1 MKINKEKIKEMNPEK
16 AEIILLYL
24 GALNELFNE
33 FKDMPIQDLTGY
45 ESENKFTQQGICKE
59 LDFKYQVYFNSISA
73 LNKFKPNYLNKLIN
87 FINVITANYGS
98 FSEFIIK
105 GIINTYQPE
114 KYHFELNNIL
124 ISNMQK
130 PD

>member
-45 ESENKFTQQGICKE
+45 DSENKFTQQGICKE
-59 LDFKYQVYFNSISA
+59 LDFKYQIYFNSISGI
-73 LNKFKPNYLNKLIN
+73 NRFKPNYLNKIIN
-87 FINVITANYGS
+87 FINVITASYGS

-105 GIINTYQPE
+105 GIINTYKPE